1 MELIELHS
9 DSFRKLK
16 GTKGYVLGIPNANNL
31 TLVMFYSTQCE
42 YCDQAI
48 PELARLSRHLREN
61 NLPIQVAICD
71 VGKNRSVIKE
81 ASDTVDPIKYVPYT
95 VIYLK
100 DRPYVRYNGNKVAE
114 EMFKYLIEVMRRIDT
129 RQQFVKTDSRLGNG
143 NGNGNAEDEKEE
155 PEQTAGIGIPYNT
168 VTEQSVCYL
177 TNEETSGMAP
187 RKLKCVGNVCY
198 LTQEEMYGGG
208 TR

>member
-71 VGKNRSVIKE
+71 VGKNRVVIKE
-81 ASDTVDPIKYVPYT
+81 ASETVDPIKYVPYT

-129 RQQFVKTDSRLGNG
+129 RQQFVKADSRGG
-143 NGNGNAEDEKEE
+143 ATEEEEKE
-155 PEQTAGIGIPYNT
+155 PEQSSGLGIPYNT

-177 TNEETSGMAP
+177 TNEEATGMAP

-198 LTQEEMYGGG
+198 LTHEEMYGGG
-208 TR
+208 SR

>member
-1 MELIELHS
+1 MDLIELNA

-31 TLVMFYSTQCE
+31 TLLMFYSTQCE
-42 YCDQAI
+42 YCDQAM
-48 PELARLSRHLREN
+48 PELSRLSRHLREN

-71 VGKNRSVIKE
+71 VGKHRSVIKE
-81 ASDTVDPIKYVPYT
+81 ASETVDPIKYVPYM

-129 RQQFVKTDSRLGNG
+129 RQQFVRSDVRTQ
-143 NGNGNAEDEKEE
+143 EDQEEKEE
-155 PEQTAGIGIPYNT
+155 QESAPGLGVPYNMI
-168 VTEQSVCYL
+168 TEQSVCYL
-177 TNEETSGMAP
+177 TNEEAMGMAP

-198 LTQEEMYGGG
+198 LTQEEMYGG
-208 TR
+208 R

>member
-1 MELIELHS
+1 MDLIELHA

-16 GTKGYVLGIPNANNL
+16 GSKGYVLGIPNASNL

-48 PELARLSRHLREN
+48 PELSRLSRHLREN

-71 VGKNRSVIKE
+71 VGKNRAVIKE
-81 ASDTVDPIKYVPYT
+81 AADTVDPIKYVPYT

-129 RQQFVKTDSRLGNG
+129 RQQFVKSDSKTQQQQD
-143 NGNGNAEDEKEE
+143 EEKEE
-155 PEQTAGIGIPYNT
+155 QDQAVPGIGIPYNT

-177 TNEETSGMAP
+177 TNEEAMGTAP

-198 LTQEEMYGGG
+198 LTQEEIYGS
-208 TR
+208 R

>member
-1 MELIELHS
+1 MDLIELHA

-16 GTKGYVLGIPNANNL
+16 GSKGYVLGIPNANNL

-42 YCDQAI
+42 YCDQAM

-61 NLPIQVAICD
+61 NLPIQVAVCD
-71 VGKNRSVIKE
+71 VGKNRAVIKE
-81 ASDTVDPIKYVPYT
+81 ASETVDPIKYVPYS

-129 RQQFVKTDSRLGNG
+129 KQQFVRSDARNG
-143 NGNGNAEDEKEE
+143 QQEDEEKDEA
-155 PEQTAGIGIPYNT
+155 PQAPGMGVPYNM

-177 TNEETSGMAP
+177 TNEEAMGMAP
-187 RKLKCVGNVCY
+187 TKLKCVGNVCY
-198 LTQEEMYGGG
+198 LTQEEMYG
-208 TR
+208 R

>member
-1 MELIELHS
+1 MDLIELNA

-31 TLVMFYSTQCE
+31 TLLMFYSTQCE
-42 YCDQAI
+42 YCDQAM
-48 PELARLSRHLREN
+48 PELSRLSRHLREN

-71 VGKNRSVIKE
+71 VGKHRSVIKE
-81 ASDTVDPIKYVPYT
+81 ASETVDPIKYVPYM

-114 EMFKYLIEVMRRIDT
+114 EMFKYLIEVMRRVDT
-129 RQQFVKTDSRLGNG
+129 RQQFVRSDVRTQ
-143 NGNGNAEDEKEE
+143 EDQEEKEE
-155 PEQTAGIGIPYNT
+155 PESASGLGVPYNMI
-168 VTEQSVCYL
+168 TEQSVCYL
-177 TNEETSGMAP
+177 TNEEAMGMAP

-198 LTQEEMYGGG
+198 LTQEEMYGG
-208 TR
+208 R

>member
-1 MELIELHS
+1 MDLIELHA

-42 YCDQAI
+42 YCDQAM

-61 NLPIQVAICD
+61 NLPIQVAVCD
-71 VGKNRSVIKE
+71 VGKNRAVIKE
-81 ASDTVDPIKYVPYT
+81 AADTVDPIKYVPYS

-129 RQQFVKTDSRLGNG
+129 RQQFVRTDVRTGQQ
-143 NGNGNAEDEKEE
+143 EEEEKDEA
-155 PEQTAGIGIPYNT
+155 PQTSGMGVPYNM

-177 TNEETSGMAP
+177 TSEEAMGMTP
-187 RKLKCVGNVCY
+187 QKLKCVGNVCY
-198 LTQEEMYGGG
+198 LTQEEMY

>member
-1 MELIELHS
+1 MDLIELHA

-16 GTKGYVLGIPNANNL
+16 GSKGYVLGIPNANNL

-42 YCDQAI
+42 YCDQAM
-48 PELARLSRHLREN
+48 PELSRLSRHLREN
-61 NLPIQVAICD
+61 NLPIQVAVCD
-71 VGKNRSVIKE
+71 VGKNRSIIKE
-81 ASDTVDPIKYVPYT
+81 SAETVDPIKFVPYT

-129 RQQFVKTDSRLGNG
+129 RQQFVKT
-143 NGNGNAEDEKEE
+143 EKQPTEEETDESEVTT
-155 PEQTAGIGIPYNT
+155 PGMGIPYNT

-177 TNEETSGMAP
+177 TNEEATGMAP

-198 LTQEEMYGGG
+198 LTQEEIYSGS
-208 TR
+208 R